1 MCAAALIG
9 GAAGIGVL
17 VGVPAGNADAA
28 GPAQPCLNA
37 SAWSVLDGD
46 SPRASSEAAVV
57 AGMAKKDVVLLGEQ
71 HDEDDDHR
79 WQLQVLA
86 ALHAQRPDMVIG
98 FEMFPRRA
106 QPVLDSWVAGN
117 LTVRQLL
124 EQSQWD
130 TVWKLPPEL
139 YLPLFQFARINRIPM
154 VALNIDQKL
163 AKSIAEKGWDAVPE
177 AEREGV
183 SRAAPASRAYRDFL
197 FEIYGE
203 HGAVHGKDSAK
214 VLRTDAAFA
223 RFVESQTAWD
233 RAMAEALARH
243 AVAGA
248 SGEKPLVVGIMGTGH
263 IRFGHGV
270 PHQLRDLKVK
280 NVGTLMPVP
289 VSFDCKEL
297 KPGLA
302 DAVFALPE
310 TAKAKPPPP
319 RLGVQ
324 LDEKEGVVRIA
335 DVTAGSLAEKT
346 GLKAGD
352 QLVEVAG
359 LPVNRTLVV
368 IAAIRLQPAGTWL
381 PLRVKRGDEMIDLV
395 VKFPARQ

>member
-1 MCAAALIG
+1 
-9 GAAGIGVL
+9 
-17 VGVPAGNADAA
+17 
-28 GPAQPCLNA
+28 
-37 SAWSVLDGD
+37 
-46 SPRASSEAAVV
+46 
-57 AGMAKKDVVLLGEQ
+57 
-71 HDEDDDHR
+71 
-79 WQLQVLA
+79 
-86 ALHAQRPDMVIG
+86 
-98 FEMFPRRA
+98 
-106 QPVLDSWVAGN
+106 
-117 LTVRQLL
+117 
-124 EQSQWD
+124 
-130 TVWKLPPEL
+130 
-139 YLPLFQFARINRIPM
+139 
-154 VALNIDQKL
+154 
-163 AKSIAEKGWDAVPE
+163 
-177 AEREGV
+177 
-183 SRAAPASRAYRDFL
+183 
-197 FEIYGE
+197 
-203 HGAVHGKDSAK
+203 
-214 VLRTDAAFA
+214 
-223 RFVESQTAWD
+223 
-233 RAMAEALARH
+233 
-243 AVAGA
+243 
-248 SGEKPLVVGIMGTGH
+248 MGTGH

-280 NVGTLMPVP
+280 NVGTLMTVP

-310 TAKAKPPPP
+310 TAKAKPLPP

-368 IAAIRLQPAGTWL
+368 IATIRLQPAGTWL